1 MAEIVVSAFFTV
13 FFEKL
18 ASEALKK
25 LARSKGIDS
34 ELEKLKRSLIQIKAF
49 LNDAAQ
55 KEISDEAVKGWLNG
69 LQHLAYDI
77 DDVLDDLATEAMNR
91 ELTEESEGCSSS
103 MVRKLIPTCC
113 MNFSLSS
120 RMQGKLDDIATKL
133 QELVEEKDKLGLTV
147 KSESLK
153 PMNSRR
159 LQTSLID
166 ASTIVG
172 REGDK
177 DVLLQKLL
185 RVEPCDKSYSIMPI
199 FGMGGLGKTT
209 LARLLYEEMQDND
222 HFDLMAWVCVS
233 DEFDIFNISKIIF
246 QAMGGGNEK
255 FKDLN
260 LLQVALKDKISTRR
274 FLIVLDDVWS
284 ESYTDWEILERPFLA
299 GAPGSKVII
308 TTRKMSLLTQLGYD
322 QPYSLS
328 LLSHDNALSL
338 FCQHA
343 LGESNFDSYPT
354 LKPHGEGIIRK
365 CDGLPLALIVLGR
378 LLRTKI
384 GEEEWK
390 EVLNSEIWELGKR
403 DGIIPALRLSYNDLS
418 ALLKLLFSYCSL
430 FPKDYVFDK
439 EELVLLWMAEGFL
452 QQSSTIK
459 SMERVG
465 LEYFEELSSRSF
477 FQQAPNDKS
486 LFVMHDLMNDL
497 ATSVAGEFFSRVDI
511 ELKNNDRKDKAVKKY
526 RHMSFVCEE
535 YMTFQRFGAIK
546 GAKNL
551 RTFLAVS
558 FEVKYSWERFYI
570 SNKVLVDLLQELP
583 LLRVLS
589 LSKLSISEVPEFIG
603 SLKHLRYLNLS
614 ETDITCL
621 PDNICTLSNLQT
633 LIVFGCDSLETLPN
647 DFSKLI
653 NLRHFDIGDTRL
665 LKKMPLGIAELKSLQ
680 TLSKIIIEG
689 ENGFS
694 ITDLKDLKDLQGKIT
709 IEGLEK
715 VQSRMQAHEA
725 NISQKRLDELEV
737 AWSDVFD
744 ASRKETMEKEVLNVM
759 NPDNDHLKKLKVVSY
774 GGREFPS
781 WVGDPSFLQLAKVLI
796 IGCKRC
802 TSLPPLGQLPSLKE
816 LIIKGMDEVKV
827 VGLEF
832 LGTTGVAFPSLETL
846 CFRDMK
852 GWEGWSTNDSGI
864 VNTTFPCLEELV
876 IDGCGNLVRVSLET
890 LPVVRILKISGCGHE
905 VVRSLVR
912 VASSVTELELS
923 DISGLSDHVWGGVVE
938 HLGAVEEVS
947 LNTCNEIRYLW
958 ESEAKASKVL
968 LNLRKLKVYWC
979 SKLVRLGEKE
989 EDDCGS
995 NLTSL
1000 RRMEVVGCESM
1011 EVFSCPDNIEDLRID
1026 FCESITSV
1034 SLPTGGEQKLKSL
1047 SIFGCDK
1054 LLENEFVGGQ
1064 EKTKALVSSSILML
1078 ETLVIFN
1085 WLNLKSIT
1093 ELSSYNHLTVLAIQY
1108 CPNMESF
1115 PDHELPKLTVLT
1127 RLFIRNC
1134 ESMDASF
1141 SHGLWPPRLSSLAI
1155 GRLKKPISE
1164 WGPQNFP
1171 TSLVE
1176 LYLVG
1181 GPSEDVI
1188 NFSQMS
1194 HLLPSSLTFL
1204 RIEGFEKVESV
1215 SVGLQHLTS
1224 LQKLFIKDC
1233 PKVRDLPEKLLPSLL
1248 RLRIRRC
1255 PKLKGKIIKGG
1266 SYWPLV
1272 SRIPYI
1278 DK

>member
-34 ELEKLKRSLIQIKAF
+34 ELEKLKRSLIHIKAL

-55 KEISDEAVKGWLNG
+55 KEISDEAVKEWLNG

-77 DDVLDDLATEAMNR
+77 DDVLDDLATEAMRR
-91 ELTEESEGCSSS
+91 ELTKESEGSTS

-113 MNFSLSS
+113 TNFSLSS
-120 RMQGKLDDIATKL
+120 RMQGKLDDIARKL

-147 KSESLK
+147 KGESLK
-153 PMNSRR
+153 PMNNRR
-159 LQTSLID
+159 LQTCLID
-166 ASTIVG
+166 ASSIVG

-177 DVLLQKLL
+177 DALLHKLL
-185 RVEPCDKSYSIMPI
+185 GDEPTDKHYTIVPI
-199 FGMGGLGKTT
+199 VGMGGLGKTT
-209 LARLLYEEMQDND
+209 LTRLLYEEMQGND
-222 HFDLMAWVCVS
+222 HFELMAWVCVS
-233 DEFDIFNISKIIF
+233 DEFDILNISKIIF
-246 QAMGGGNEK
+246 QAIGGGNQE

-260 LLQVALKDKISTRR
+260 LLQMALKEKISKKR

-299 GAPGSKVII
+299 GAHGSKVII
-308 TTRKMSLLTQLGYD
+308 TTRKMSLLTKLGYD

-328 LLSHDNALSL
+328 VLSHDNALSL

-343 LGESNFDSYPT
+343 LGESNFNSYPA
-354 LKPHGEGIIRK
+354 LKPHGEGIVGK
-365 CDGLPLALIVLGR
+365 CDGLPLALIALGR

-390 EVLNSEIWELGKR
+390 EVLYSEIWELGKR
-403 DGIIPALRLSYNDLS
+403 DEISPALRLSYNDLS
-418 ALLKLLFSYCSL
+418 VPLKLLFSYCSL

-452 QQSSTIK
+452 QQSSTSK
-459 SMERVG
+459 SMERLG
-465 LEYFEELSSRSF
+465 LEYFEELSLRSF

-497 ATSVAGEFFSRVDI
+497 ATSVAGEFFSRLDI
-511 ELKNNDRKDKAVKKY
+511 DMKNNDRKDKALEKY

-535 YMTFQRFGAIK
+535 YMTFQRFSAIK

-558 FEVKYSWERFYI
+558 LGVKESWQRFWI
-570 SNKVLVDLLQELP
+570 SNKVLVDLLHELP
-583 LLRVLS
+583 LLRVLN
-589 LSKLSISEVPEFIG
+589 LSHLSISEVPEFIG

-614 ETDITCL
+614 RTDIKHL
-621 PDNICTLSNLQT
+621 PDNICNLSTLQT
-633 LIVFGCDSLETLPN
+633 LIVFGCHKLEKLPN
-647 DFSKLI
+647 NFSKLK
-653 NLRHFDIGDTRL
+653 NLRHLDVGDTRS
-665 LKKMPLGIAELKSLQ
+665 LKKMPLGIGELKSLR

-709 IEGLEK
+709 IKGLEK
-715 VQSRMQAHEA
+715 VQSPMQAHEA
-725 NISQKRLDELEV
+725 NISQKGLHELKV

-744 ASRKETMEKEVLNVM
+744 ASRKETVEKEVLDVM
-759 NPDNDHLKKLKVVSY
+759 NPGNDHLRKLKIVSY
-774 GGREFPS
+774 GGIEFPT
-781 WVGDPSFLQLAKVLI
+781 WVGNPSFLHLGQVSIK
-796 IGCKRC
+796 GCKRC

-832 LGTTGVAFPSLETL
+832 LGTTGVAFPSLTTL
-846 CFRDMK
+846 YFQDMK

-864 VNTTFPCLEELV
+864 VNTAFPFLKELV
-876 IDGCGNLVRVSLET
+876 IYRCHNLVRVSLKT
-890 LPVVRILKISGCGHE
+890 LPVLKVLRISGCSHE
-905 VVRSLVR
+905 VLRSLVR
-912 VASSVTELELS
+912 VASSVTVLDIS
-923 DISGLSDHVWGGVVE
+923 YISGLNDQVWGGVVE

-947 LNTCNEIRYLW
+947 IRECNEIRYLW
-958 ESEAKASKVL
+958 ESEAEASKVL
-968 LNLRKLKVYWC
+968 LNLRKLEVYEC

-1000 RRMEVVGCESM
+1000 RRLDVYECESM
-1011 EVFSCPDNIEDLRID
+1011 EVFSCPDNIEDLRIH

-1047 SIFGCDK
+1047 SIRDCNK

-1078 ETLVIFN
+1078 ESLQIYD
-1085 WLNLKSIT
+1085 WRNLKSIT
-1093 ELSSYNHLTVLAIQY
+1093 ELSSYNHLTVLSIY
-1108 CPNMESF
+1108 KCPNMESF
-1115 PDHELPKLTVLT
+1115 PDHELPKLTLLT
-1127 RLFIRNC
+1127 RLSITYC

-1141 SHGLWPPRLSSLAI
+1141 SHGLWPPRLSYLAI
-1155 GRLKKPISE
+1155 GGLKKPISE

-1171 TSLVE
+1171 TSLVK
-1176 LYLVG
+1176 LHLVG
-1181 GPSEDVI
+1181 GPSEDVR
-1188 NFSQMS
+1188 NFSQLS
-1194 HLLPSSLTFL
+1194 HLLPSSLISL
-1204 RIEGFEKVESV
+1204 WIERFEKVESV

-1224 LQKLFIKDC
+1224 LQILNIWDF

-1248 RLRIRRC
+1248 HLRIIEC

-1272 SRIPYI
+1272 SHIPYTYI
-1278 DK
+1278 L